1 MKKKK
6 KNQSRKSI
14 TAVGAVVAAG
24 LTPGIVTGAPALE
37 PLSTDIELT
46 AADAV
51 SINGEMFEFEDLFAM
66 NQGDSVPVDQLVVLY
81 GSPKAIKKAMKEKKK
96 KEKSQKAKEQDMIDS
111 LNNEISI
118 MEKQIED
125 LREQASFEA
134 MRQDR
139 IQRAL
144 QESYKLV
151 YGPPRPLYTINSP
164 QSLRRIISINKT
176 EATNLVLD
184 KVSGFVYE
192 IAEEPIS
199 PTTNIIKDLKLNSQ
213 QLETFR
219 ERIYEELGVQITSDM
234 MKQLGTVERIA
245 NFIVEAATPI
255 DQED

>member
-24 LTPGIVTGAPALE
+24 LTPGIVTGAPAPE

-144 QESYKLV
+144 QDRYKLV
-151 YGPPRPLYTINSP
+151 YGPPRPLYTLDSP
-164 QSLRRIISINKT
+164 ESLRRIIAIDKTRATDLVQDLISSFAYKITDKPINPK
-176 EATNLVLD
+176 D
-184 KVSGFVYE
+184 
-192 IAEEPIS
+192 
-199 PTTNIIKDLKLNSQ
+199 NIISDLKLNSQ
-213 QLETFR
+213 QLETFKQ
-219 ERIYEELGVQITSDM
+219 RIYEELGVIITSDM
-234 MKQLGTVERIA
+234 MKKLGTLERIA
-245 NFIVEAATPI
+245 GFIVEVATPI
-255 DQED
+255 NQD